1 MLEEI
6 ATTITNNKQA
16 MIFYLVPDHIQF
28 EAEVSVLKRLADLPP
43 FNEQKI
49 MGAMRLQVFSFS
61 RLAWY
66 FLQ

>member
-1 MLEEI
+1 MGLQFVLGRGNTDKRAIMLEEI

-43 FNEQKI
+43 FNEQKN
-49 MGAMRLQVFSFS
+49 
-61 RLAWY
+61 
-66 FLQ
+66 